1 MTKARLNG
9 PPGWAGERALRACRI
24 GFGIVA
30 LVSAAPAIAQV
41 AAPAGTTPAVPPGSP
56 IPRILPPQL
65 PSVAP
70 GGAAPALPPPGAVVP
85 KATVHVARVSISGAT
100 AYPQAQLAAGTRD
113 LVGPA
118 VPLARIEAARQ
129 AMLSQY
135 RADGYVLTTVSAAVD
150 AAGNLHF
157 TVTEGR
163 ITGVKLAGDIG
174 PAGVQVLRFLNRL
187 MDKRPIDSVT
197 LERYLLLAQDVPG
210 VTLHAVLQPTDE
222 PGAVV
227 LIAQVS
233 RKPVSG
239 VLTADNRAS
248 QFTGPTEALAVLDL
262 NSFSQFG
269 ERTELSLYHTFP
281 NTQTFGQASSEFFV
295 GSSGLRLKA
304 YAGRGPS
311 DPGGQLAA
319 EGYHGSTIVFGA
331 ALTYPVIRARQQT
344 LNVSAALDALQ
355 SEVDTTASG
364 TRARVSYDSLRVF
377 RLGGDYARSDLLFGA
392 DRPATNGV
400 TVRLSKGVTALGAS
414 PNGEADAPRIGERID
429 FFKFNAEL
437 SRTQTLFYP
446 WEGATVA
453 LMGLVAGQVS
463 PDVLPPAEKFYLGG
477 LRLTRGY
484 YAGEVSGDNALAATA
499 ELQLNTSLDFS
510 RFGFKADINSQFYAF
525 YDWGE
530 TWENRDSDPNRRLAS
545 AGGGVRLAVTQY
557 TELDLE
563 ALTRF
568 VRYPNGS
575 GPSVS
580 ALNGSAFYWRVLGR
594 F

>member
-1 MTKARLNG
+1 MLVAA
-9 PPGWAGERALRACRI
+9 AG
-24 GFGIVA
+24 
-30 LVSAAPAIAQV
+30 SAAAEVPSL
-41 AAPAGTTPAVPPGSP
+41 AGPTHAVPPGSP

-70 GGAAPALPPPGAVVP
+70 GKAAPAPPTPAAVVP
-85 KATVHVARVSISGAT
+85 NATVRIARIAISGMT
-100 AYPQAQLAAGTRD
+100 AYPQPEFAPVMRD

-118 VPLARIEAARQ
+118 VSLARIEAARQ
-129 AMLSQY
+129 AILSQY

-150 AAGNLHF
+150 AAGNLRF
-157 TVTEGR
+157 SVTEGR
-163 ITGVKLAGDIG
+163 ISGVKLSGDIG
-174 PAGVQVLRFLNRL
+174 PAGTQVLRFLNRL
-187 MDKRPIDSVT
+187 TEKRPIDSVT

-210 VTLHAVLQPTDE
+210 VTLHALLQPSEE
-222 PGAVV
+222 PGALV
-227 LIAQVS
+227 LVAQVS

-248 QFTGPTEALAVLDL
+248 TFTGPIEGLAVLDL

-281 NTQTFGQASSEFFV
+281 NTQTFGQVSSEFFI
-295 GSSGLRLKA
+295 GSSGLRLRA

-311 DPGGQLAA
+311 DPGGLLAL
-319 EGYHGSTIVFGA
+319 EGYHGATTVFGA
-331 ALTYPVIRARQQT
+331 MLTYPVIRARQQT
-344 LNVSAALDALQ
+344 LNVYAGLDALQ
-355 SEVDTTASG
+355 SEVDTSASG
-364 TRARVSYDSLRVF
+364 APMRASYDSIRAL
-377 RLGGDYARSDLLFGA
+377 RLGSDYARSDLLFGA
-392 DRPATNGV
+392 DHPATNGV
-400 TVRLSKGVTALGAS
+400 SVRLSKGLPILGAS
-414 PNGEADAPRIGERID
+414 PNGEADASRIGERTN

-446 WEGATVA
+446 WQGASVA

-477 LRLTRGY
+477 LQLTRGY

-510 RFGFKADINSQFYAF
+510 RFGLKADITSQFYAF

-530 TWENRDSDPNRRLAS
+530 TWENRDSDPNQRLSS
-545 AGGGVRLAVTQY
+545 AGGGVRMAVTKY
-557 TELDLE
+557 TEFDLE

-575 GPSVS
+575 GPGIS